1 MIRMKYFAHPE
12 LDNFRK
18 ERLKPNFHV
27 VKVIKPS
34 SSRAES
40 SENYF
45 MCLGWKDNQQV
56 SALCRNQ

>member
-1 MIRMKYFAHPE
+1 MKYFAHPE

-18 ERLKPNFHV
+18 EQLVPKFNV

-40 SENYF
+40 KENYF
-45 MCLGWKDNQQV
+45 MCLGWKGI
-56 SALCRNQ
+56 